1 MSRNAARR
9 GAPGNAGG
17 SSSSRSA
24 RRSARRRAESSGRRH
39 TRRGGVLPPNLIP
52 LLPLAVAAAGL
63 PLFVWSALG
72 DEIAMPRLAGSFW
85 LTGCSLVA
93 LSWTGAWRQVRWRA
107 VAWPGALLGAV
118 LLTSAIATTIGTDPA
133 RSLLGEYQRYQGLLP
148 LLMYGA
154 LAVAAM
160 AATAY
165 AGTPRLLFIGAF
177 VGGAL
182 SAAYGLIQWAGWD
195 WVTWAGVPSGQ
206 IGGAFAQPEVLG
218 IELVVA
224 AAAATGLLPN
234 ARQRARVVIIA
245 GIALMLFVVM
255 LALSRGAW
263 VGAVAGA
270 GVLAVLHADLLRSW
284 RSRWWYAVP
293 VAAVIAA
300 FVVVLPQGRDT
311 LGSAWRRVGS
321 ARNFTDTSVSQR
333 VGLWHLSLEMAADHP
348 IMGSGPDAFPQLFPA
363 YRTEDQPGYHTQN
376 VRPESSHD
384 ILLDRLV
391 DTGAIGLVALL
402 AFVGA
407 CAWVGLRA
415 WRRATGVARAE
426 IAALLA
432 AVGAYYAATLFFFAE
447 SATGWLP
454 WLLLGAI
461 VGVASI
467 GDSDENDQGG
477 SWSGVPVVRGVA
489 AAFGIVLVLGGL
501 VLFVADYESG
511 RALAAAQR
519 GDIVAAEDHIH
530 TATRWNPLEPQYL
543 LALGSYR
550 AGYAGSGH
558 PDQWAGALSTFHRL
572 NTWFQPTAAS
582 LLDEAEAQAN
592 VVNVATATPS
602 DQERVFS
609 LLERAVSADPNNV
622 DVRQAVADFYVSIH
636 QDARAAPHQAW
647 LAQARAKGDAP
658 PQ

>member
-1 MSRNAARR
+1 
-9 GAPGNAGG
+9 
-17 SSSSRSA
+17 
-24 RRSARRRAESSGRRH
+24 
-39 TRRGGVLPPNLIP
+39 
-52 LLPLAVAAAGL
+52 LPLAVAAAGL

-72 DEIAMPRLAGSFW
+72 DEIAMPRLAASFW

-93 LSWTGAWRQVRWRA
+93 LSWAGAWAQVRWRA

-118 LLTSAIATTIGTDPA
+118 LVTSAIATAIGTDPL

-154 LAVAAM
+154 LGVAAM

-165 AGTPRLLFIGAF
+165 AGSPRPLLWGAF

-224 AAAATGLLPN
+224 AAASTGLLQD
-234 ARQRARVVIIA
+234 AGQRARAAVIA
-245 GIALMLFVVM
+245 GIALMLFVVL

-293 VAAVIAA
+293 VAAVLAA
-300 FVVVLPQGRDT
+300 AVLVLPQGRDT

-333 VGLWHLSLEMAADHP
+333 VGLWDLSLQMAADHP
-348 IMGSGPDAFPQLFPA
+348 IVGAGPDAFPQLFPA
-363 YRTEDQPGYHTQN
+363 YRTQDQPGYHTQN

-391 DTGAIGLVALL
+391 DTGAIGLLALL
-402 AFVGA
+402 AFLGA
-407 CAWVGLRA
+407 CAWAGLRA
-415 WRRATGVARAE
+415 WRRATGAPRAE
-426 IAALLA
+426 MAALLA
-432 AVGAYYAATLFFFAE
+432 AAAAYYAATLFFFAE
-447 SATGWLP
+447 SATGWMP

-467 GDSDENDQGG
+467 SDDDDGDEGV
-477 SWSGVPVVRGVA
+477 SWSGMPVVRGVA
-489 AAFGIVLVLGGL
+489 TAFGVVLVLGGL
-501 VLFVADYESG
+501 ILVLADYQSG

-519 GDIVAAEDHIH
+519 GDVVAAEDHIH
-530 TATRWNPLEPQYL
+530 SATRWNPLEPQYL

-550 AGYAGSGH
+550 AGYAASGH
-558 PDQWAGALSTFHRL
+558 PEQWASALSTFHRL
-572 NTWFQPTAAS
+572 NTWFEPTAVS
-582 LLDEAEAQAN
+582 LVREAEAQAN
-592 VVNVATATPS
+592 VAFTTQQ
-602 DQERVFS
+602 DKERVFD
-609 LLERAVSADPNNV
+609 LLERAVRADPNNAG
-622 DVRQAVADFYVSIH
+622 VRQGVVDFYVSV
-636 QDARAAPHQAW
+636 QEDSRAAPHQAW

-658 PQ
+658 PE